1 MPEQQNSALSVRE
14 LSLTIGDKAILNNI
28 SFDLNRNQILGVLGP
43 NGAGKTSLLKMLCG
57 QTESHGQVSW
67 NNHLLSCYSVQK
79 LAQQI
84 AVVNQINDTV
94 FAVTLQQVVRM
105 GLLPHKSLLSRD
117 TQEDKHLVEKALNA
131 VGLSHKAQQTFSSL
145 SGGEQQ
151 RGLIAKALVQRAP
164 LLILDEPINHLDVFY
179 QHQILQL
186 VHELAKKLDIT
197 VVMSLHDLNLAASY
211 CDQLCLLNE
220 GNMEAFGAPIDVLK
234 APRLTQIFKLP
245 CSVEICAGDVPALC
259 FTPDKSQ
266 LFNLQDWQS

>member
-1 MPEQQNSALSVRE
+1 MQQSPALSVRE
-14 LSLTIGDKAILNNI
+14 LSLSIGNKAILNNI
-28 SFDLNRNQILGVLGP
+28 SFDLARTRILGVLGP
-43 NGAGKTSLLKMLCG
+43 NGAGKTSLLKMLCR
-57 QTESHGQVSW
+57 QTDSQGRVSW
-67 NNHLLSCYSVQK
+67 NAKKLNEYSVQK

-117 TQEDKHLVEKALNA
+117 TEDDKHRVEKALKA
-131 VGLSHKAQQTFSSL
+131 VGLTHKSQQTFSSL

-186 VHELAKKLDIT
+186 VHDLAKQLDIT

-211 CDQLCLLNE
+211 CDQLCLLND
-220 GNMEAFGAPIDVLK
+220 GNVEAFGRPIEVLQAPVLT
-234 APRLTQIFKLP
+234 RVFKLP
-245 CSVEICAGDVPALC
+245 CSVEICADDIPAVC
-259 FTPDKSQ
+259 FTPNKSQ
-266 LFNLQDWQS
+266 LLDLTDWQS